1 MLSWSSRAAFSPI
14 SGMPPAPRPPVSLV
28 PMAKRVSALELCSA
42 CWSVLI
48 ATNETFFSPMAIM
61 RLTALLPPPP
71 TPTTLMT
78 VGLAPSLSKSS
89 MFMSPSLHESD
100 MRIVLASLAIYPRK
114 SP

>member
-1 MLSWSSRAAFSPI
+1 
-14 SGMPPAPRPPVSLV
+14 
-28 PMAKRVSALELCSA
+28 MAKRVSALELCSA

-78 VGLAPSLSKSS
+78 VGLCPV
-89 MFMSPSLHESD
+89 
-100 MRIVLASLAIYPRK
+100 IVEKLDVHVPLP
-114 SP
+114 